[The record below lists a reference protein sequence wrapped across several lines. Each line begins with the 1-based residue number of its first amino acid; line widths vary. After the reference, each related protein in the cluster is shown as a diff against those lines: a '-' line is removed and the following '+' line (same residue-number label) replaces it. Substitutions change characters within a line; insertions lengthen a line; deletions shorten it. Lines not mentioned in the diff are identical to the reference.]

1 MEKLQECLELIG
13 RLKPLVLAAIEEHEH
28 RTHPEEPDE
37 LCIEPDVGDNY
48 DRSFQRLMVLEG
60 HRSDHPADPGGE
72 TVFGISRVHF
82 PDMYKNGPPTEADAY
97 KFFRDRF
104 WKRMNCDELPLV
116 VAGRL
121 FDAAVNVG
129 ITRATRWL
137 QEGCMF
143 FDPDQ
148 GLVLDSLMGPATR
161 AATVEVSRRYPEHLG
176 GWLTWRQSHYYLNE
190 VRQSLRETFTRGWM
204 RRIGMP
210 L

>member
-1 MEKLQECLELIG
+1 MEKLQQCLELIG
-13 RLKPLVLAAIEEHEH
+13 QLELLVLETIEEHNH
-28 RTHPEEPDE
+28 RTYPEEPAE
-37 LCIEPDVGDNY
+37 PSIEPNVGDNY
-48 DRSFQRLMVLEG
+48 DRSFARLMVLEG
-60 HRSDHPADPGGE
+60 RGSNHPADPGGE
-72 TVFGISRVHF
+72 TTFGISREHF
-82 PDMYKNGPPTEADAY
+82 PDMYKNGPPTEAEAY
-97 KFFRDRF
+97 RFFRDRF

-129 ITRATRWL
+129 LSRATRWL

-143 FDPDQ
+143 FDPNQ
-148 GLVLDSLMGPATR
+148 GLVLDGIMGPATR
-161 AATVEVSRRYPEHLG
+161 AAAAVVSRRYPENLG

-190 VRQSLRETFTRGWM
+190 VRQSLRETFALGWM